1 MSSDYHI
8 LFDFQICISFLLHHG
23 FVVIPKSVTPKR
35 IIENRRATE
44 VTLDEDEIQQLVGID
59 KNFCLFNIVAKFLP
73 KEITY
78 EQIYDDEEDE
88 KFVIN
93 KE

>member
-1 MSSDYHI
+1 M
-8 LFDFQICISFLLHHG
+8 
-23 FVVIPKSVTPKR
+23 
-35 IIENRRATE
+35 
-44 VTLDEDEIQQLVGID
+44 TLDEDEIQQLVGIG
-59 KNFCLFNIVAKFLP
+59 KNFRLFNIVAKFLP